1 MAPFELKAY
10 LARRKRLVDQELQR
24 CLERLPRDFTDL
36 RAAMGYSLMAGGKR
50 LRPILCLAG
59 AELVGADPVKVLPAA
74 CALEYIHTYSLI
86 HDDLPAMDDDDLRRG
101 LPTCHKKFGEGL
113 AVLAGDALLTE
124 AFGLLTELVRTF
136 PPERVLKVVA
146 DVARAAGARG
156 MVGGQAADLASEGKA
171 ELTVEE
177 VEYIHGRKTGALI
190 TASLSCGA
198 YLGGAG
204 EREMAAV
211 EGFGAKIGAAFQIA
225 DDLLDIE
232 GRTDILGKPVGSDQA
247 LAKATYP
254 AAAGLEAARAQ
265 AARLIREALL
275 DLEIFHHRAEPL
287 RALAE
292 YIINRDK

>member
-1 MAPFELKAY
+1 MSPFDLKEY
-10 LARRKRLVDQELQR
+10 LALRKKLVDGELEH

-36 RAAMGYSLMAGGKR
+36 REAMAHSLMAGGKR

-59 AELVGADPVKVLPAA
+59 AELTGADPASVMPAA

-124 AFGLLTELVRTF
+124 AFVLLADLARTF
-136 PPERVLKVVA
+136 PAQRVLRVVTE
-146 DVARAAGARG
+146 VARAAGVKG
-156 MVGGQAADLASEGKA
+156 MVGGQAADLASEGKTR
-171 ELTVEE
+171 LTEEE
-177 VEYIHGRKTGALI
+177 VVYIHRRKTGALI
-190 TASLSCGA
+190 TVSLTSGA
-198 YLGGAG
+198 FLGGAG
-204 EREMAAV
+204 EEEMAAV
-211 EGFGAKIGAAFQIA
+211 EGFGTRIGAAFQIA

-232 GRTDILGKPVGSDQA
+232 GRTDILGKPTGSDQA

-254 AAAGLEAARAQ
+254 AAVGLEAAREKAK
-265 AARLIREALL
+265 RLVDEALGCL
-275 DLEIFHHRAEPL
+275 KIFPEKAEPL
-287 RALAE
+287 RAMAG